1 MKVYK
6 FGGASVRSAEGVR
19 NLKYIIEDQSELFI
33 IISAMGKTTN
43 ALENILDLFYK
54 GDKEGSLAAIA
65 EVETYHTTIMD
76 DLFGKGVVP
85 ASVQELFAALRQ
97 IVSEGVPA
105 AREWECWYDAV
116 VSYGEL
122 ISTSIISEFLRSEGV
137 ANKWIDMRRTF
148 VTDGNFKYANVDL
161 IATKRLLEKAVA
173 EAKESIYIGQGFIGA
188 THTGETTTLGREGSD
203 YSAAVVASVM
213 GAESLAIW
221 KDVIGV
227 LNADPKIF
235 PDAQYIPELTYLD
248 AIELAYSG
256 AQIIHP
262 KTIKPLQN
270 SDIPLYVRPFGDK
283 FAPGTVIKNVVERP
297 VEIPIRILK
306 RKQVVMSIQ
315 PNDFSFVLEER
326 LAKIFTL
333 LEDYNIKVNLIETSA
348 IKMNL
353 CVDNSRHLLRVIE
366 EFHRNGFTVKHSE
379 NMELLTIR
387 GYTTELL
394 DRYVH
399 KSVVMAQRSE
409 VLLRIVRPE
418 GTEL

>member
-65 EVETYHTTIMD
+65 EVEAYHTTIMD
-76 DLFGKGVVP
+76 DLFGKGIVP
-85 ASVQELFAALRQ
+85 ASVQELFGSLRQ

-137 ANKWIDMRRTF
+137 ANKWIDMRQTF

-161 IATKRLLEKAVA
+161 IATKRRLDKAVA
-173 EAKESIYIGQGFIGA
+173 EAEESIYIGQGFIGA

-366 EFHRNGFTVKHSE
+366 EFHRNGFTVKHRE
-379 NMELLTIR
+379 DMELLTIR

-399 KSVVMAQRSE
+399 ESVVMAQRSE

-418 GTEL
+418 GTAL

>member
-43 ALENILDLFYK
+43 ALENVLDLFYK
-54 GDKEGSLAAIA
+54 GDKAGALAAIA
-65 EVETYHTTIMD
+65 DIEAYHATIMD
-76 DLFGKGVVP
+76 DLFGAGVVP
-85 ASVQELFAALRQ
+85 AAVKALFDELKT
-97 IVSEGVPA
+97 IVTEGDPSS
-105 AREWECWYDAV
+105 REWECWYDAT

-122 ISTSIISEFLRSEGV
+122 ISTSIISEFLRTEGV
-137 ANKWIDMRRTF
+137 ANKWIDMRKTF

-161 IATKRLLEKAVA
+161 FATKRLLDRAVNEAEEK
-173 EAKESIYIGQGFIGA
+173 IYIGQGFIGA
-188 THTGETTTLGREGSD
+188 TPTGETTTLGREGSD

-235 PDAQYIPELTYLD
+235 SDAQYIPELTYLD

-283 FAPGTVIKNVVERP
+283 FAPGTVIKNVIDKP
-297 VEIPIRILK
+297 VDIPIRILK
-306 RKQVVMSIQ
+306 RNQEVMEIQ

-326 LAKIFTL
+326 LAKIFTI

-353 CVDNSRHLLRVIE
+353 CVDTSRHIPRVIE
-366 EFHRNGFTVKHSE
+366 ELSRYGFTVKHTE
-379 NMELLTIR
+379 GMELLTIR
-387 GYTTELL
+387 GYTPELR
-394 DRYVH
+394 DRYIRRNEL
-399 KSVVMAQRSE
+399 MAQRSQT
-409 VLLRIVRPE
+409 LLRLVRPE
-418 GTEL
+418 GSEL

>member
-43 ALENILDLFYK
+43 ALENVLDLFYK
-54 GDKEGSLAAIA
+54 GDKAGALAAIA
-65 EVETYHTTIMD
+65 DIEAYHATIMD
-76 DLFGKGVVP
+76 DLFGAGVVP
-85 ASVQELFAALRQ
+85 AAVKALFDELKT
-97 IVSEGVPA
+97 IVTEGDPSS
-105 AREWECWYDAV
+105 REWECWYDAT

-122 ISTSIISEFLRSEGV
+122 ISTSIISEFLRTEGV
-137 ANKWIDMRRTF
+137 ANKWIDMRKTF

-161 IATKRLLEKAVA
+161 FATKRLLDRAVNEAEEK
-173 EAKESIYIGQGFIGA
+173 IYIGQGFIGA
-188 THTGETTTLGREGSD
+188 TPTGETTTLGREGSD

-235 PDAQYIPELTYLD
+235 SDAQYIPELTYLD

-283 FAPGTVIKNVVERP
+283 FAPGTVIKNVIDKP
-297 VEIPIRILK
+297 VDIPIRILK
-306 RKQVVMSIQ
+306 RNQEVMEIQ

-326 LAKIFTL
+326 LAKIFTI

-353 CVDNSRHLLRVIE
+353 CVDTSRHIPRVIE
-366 EFHRNGFTVKHSE
+366 ELSRYGFTVKHTE
-379 NMELLTIR
+379 GMELLTIR
-387 GYTTELL
+387 GYTPELR
-394 DRYVH
+394 DRYIRRNE
-399 KSVVMAQRSE
+399 VMAQRSQT
-409 VLLRIVRPE
+409 LLRLVRPE
-418 GTEL
+418 GSEL

>member
-19 NLKYIIEDQSELFI
+19 NLKYIIEDQQELFI

-43 ALENILDLFYK
+43 ALEGVLDLFYK
-54 GDKEGSLAAIA
+54 GDKQGSLNAIA
-65 EVETYHTTIMD
+65 EVENYHATIMD
-76 DLFGKGVVP
+76 DLFGAGVVP
-85 ASVQELFAALRQ
+85 AAVQELFDALRQ
-97 IVSEGVPA
+97 TVSEGVPA
-105 AREWECWYDAV
+105 DREWECWYDAV

-122 ISTSIISEFLRSEGV
+122 ISTCIISEFLRSEGV

-161 IATKRLLEKAVA
+161 IATKRLLDKAVA
-173 EAKESIYIGQGFIGA
+173 EATESIYIGQGFIGA

-235 PDAQYIPELTYLD
+235 SDAQYIPELTYLD

-270 SDIPLYVRPFGDK
+270 SDIPLFVRPFGDK
-283 FAPGTVIKNVVERP
+283 FAPGTVIKNTIDRP

-348 IKMNL
+348 IKMSI
-353 CVDNSRHLLRVIE
+353 CVDDSRHLPRVIE
-366 EFHRNGFTVKHSE
+366 EFNRYGFTVAHSE
-379 NMELLTIR
+379 GMELLTIR
-387 GYTTELL
+387 GYTEELL
-394 DRYVH
+394 DRYIR
-399 KSVVMAQRSE
+399 KGEVMVQRSQT
-409 VLLRIVRPE
+409 LLRIVRPE
-418 GTEL
+418 GSEL

>member
-54 GDKEGSLAAIA
+54 GDKQGSLAAIA
-65 EVETYHTTIMD
+65 EVEAYHATIMD
-76 DLFGKGVVP
+76 DLFGKGIVP
-85 ASVQELFAALRQ
+85 ASVQELFASLRQ

-173 EAKESIYIGQGFIGA
+173 EAEESIYIGQGFIGA

-283 FAPGTVIKNVVERP
+283 FAPGTVIKNVIDRP

-353 CVDNSRHLLRVIE
+353 CVDNSRHLMRVIE
-366 EFHRNGFTVKHSE
+366 EFHRNGFTVKHRE
-379 NMELLTIR
+379 DMELLTIR

-399 KSVVMAQRSE
+399 MSVVMAQRSE
-409 VLLRIVRPE
+409 TLLRVVRPE
-418 GTEL
+418 GTAL

>member
-43 ALENILDLFYK
+43 ALENVLDLFYK
-54 GDKEGSLAAIA
+54 GEKDAAVAAIA
-65 EVETYHTTIMD
+65 EIEAYHATIMD

-85 ASVQELFAALRQ
+85 EAVQTLFDGLRQ
-97 IVSEGVPA
+97 TVIEGVPA
-105 AREWECWYDAV
+105 AREWECWYDGV
-116 VSYGEL
+116 VSFGEL
-122 ISTSIISEFLRSEGV
+122 ISTCIISEFLRAEGI

-148 VTDGNFKYANVDL
+148 VTDGNFTYANVDL
-161 IATKRLLEKAVA
+161 FATKRLLERAVNEA
-173 EAKESIYIGQGFIGA
+173 EESIYIGQGFIGA
-188 THTGETTTLGREGSD
+188 TPTGETTTLGREGSD
-203 YSAAVVASVM
+203 YSAAVVASVL

-235 PDAQYIPELTYLD
+235 PDAEYIPELTYLD

-306 RKQVVMSIQ
+306 RKQVVMTIQ

-326 LAKIFTL
+326 LAKIFTI

-348 IKMNL
+348 IKMSV
-353 CVDNSRHLLRVIE
+353 CVDTSRHLPRVIE
-366 EFHRNGFTVKHSE
+366 ELSRYGFTVKHFE

-387 GYTTELL
+387 GFTPELL
-394 DRYVH
+394 DRYSR
-399 KSVVMAQRSE
+399 KGEFMAQRSE
-409 VLLRIVRPE
+409 NLLRIVRPE
-418 GTEL
+418 GSAL

>member
-43 ALENILDLFYK
+43 ALENVLDLFYK
-54 GDKEGSLAAIA
+54 GESDEAVKAVA
-65 EVETYHTTIMD
+65 EIEANHAVIMD
-76 DLFGKGVVP
+76 DLFGAGVVP
-85 ASVQELFAALRQ
+85 AAVRALFDELTET
-97 IVSEGVPA
+97 VKTGVPSS
-105 AREWECWYDAV
+105 REWECWYDAV
-116 VSYGEL
+116 VSYGEM
-122 ISTSIISEFLRSEGV
+122 ISTTIISEFLRAEGV

-161 IATKRLLEKAVA
+161 FATKRLLERAVNEA
-173 EAKESIYIGQGFIGA
+173 EEKIYIGQGFIGA
-188 THTGETTTLGREGSD
+188 TPTGETTTLGREGSD
-203 YSAAVVASVM
+203 YSAAVVASVL

-235 PDAQYIPELTYLD
+235 SDAQYIPELTYLD

-283 FAPGTVIKNVVERP
+283 FAPGTVIKNVIECP

-306 RKQVVMSIQ
+306 RKQVVMTIQ

-326 LAKIFTL
+326 LAKIFTI

-348 IKMNL
+348 IKMSI
-353 CVDNSRHLLRVIE
+353 CVDTSRHLPRVIE
-366 EFHRNGFTVKHSE
+366 EFARYGFTVAHAE
-379 NMELLTIR
+379 GMELLTVR
-387 GYTTELL
+387 GYTPELL
-394 DRYVH
+394 DRYIR
-399 KSVVMAQRSE
+399 KSEVMVQRSKT
-409 VLLRIVRPE
+409 LLRIVRPE
-418 GTEL
+418 GSEL

>member
-6 FGGASVRSAEGVR
+6 FGGASVKSAEGVR

-43 ALENILDLFYK
+43 ALENVLDLFYK
-54 GDKEGSLAAIA
+54 GDKQGAADAITQIEG
-65 EVETYHTTIMD
+65 YHATIMD
-76 DLFGKGVVP
+76 DLFGAGVVP
-85 ASVQELFAALRQ
+85 APVAELFAALRQ
-97 IVSEGVPA
+97 TVAEGVPA
-105 AREWECWYDAV
+105 SREWECWYDAL

-122 ISTSIISEFLRSEGV
+122 ISTRIISEYLNSQGV
-137 ANKWIDMRRTF
+137 TNRWIDMRRTF

-161 IATKRLLEKAVA
+161 IATKRLLDKAVN
-173 EAKESIYIGQGFIGA
+173 EATESIYIGQGFIGA

-235 PDAQYIPELTYLD
+235 DDAQYIPELTYLD

-283 FAPGTVIKNVVERP
+283 FAPGTVIKNVIDRP

-326 LAKIFTL
+326 LAKIFTI

-348 IKMNL
+348 IKMSL
-353 CVDNSRHLLRVIE
+353 CVDNSRHLPRVIE
-366 EFHRNGFTVKHSE
+366 EFNRYGFTVAHNE
-379 NMELLTIR
+379 GMELLTIR
-387 GYTTELL
+387 GYTEELL
-394 DRYVH
+394 DRYIR
-399 KSVVMAQRSE
+399 KGEVMVQRSQT
-409 VLLRIVRPE
+409 LLRIVRPE
-418 GTEL
+418 GSEL

>member
-6 FGGASVRSAEGVR
+6 FGGASVKSAEGVR

-43 ALENILDLFYK
+43 ALENVLDLFYK
-54 GDKEGSLAAIA
+54 GDKQGAADAITQIEG
-65 EVETYHTTIMD
+65 YHATIMD
-76 DLFGKGVVP
+76 DLFGAGIVP
-85 ASVQELFAALRQ
+85 APVAELFAALRQ
-97 IVSEGVPA
+97 TVAEGVPA
-105 AREWECWYDAV
+105 SREWECWYDAL

-122 ISTSIISEFLRSEGV
+122 ISTRIISEYLNSQGV
-137 ANKWIDMRRTF
+137 TNRWIDMRRTF

-161 IATKRLLEKAVA
+161 IATKRLLDKAVN
-173 EAKESIYIGQGFIGA
+173 EATESIYIGQGFIGA

-235 PDAQYIPELTYLD
+235 DDAQYIPELTYLD

-283 FAPGTVIKNVVERP
+283 FAPGTVIKNVIDRP

-326 LAKIFTL
+326 LAKIFTI

-353 CVDNSRHLLRVIE
+353 CVDNSRHLPRVIE
-366 EFHRNGFTVKHSE
+366 EFNRYGFTVAHNE
-379 NMELLTIR
+379 GMELLTIR
-387 GYTTELL
+387 GYTEELL
-394 DRYVH
+394 DRYIR
-399 KSVVMAQRSE
+399 KGEVMVQRSQT
-409 VLLRIVRPE
+409 LLRIVRPE
-418 GTEL
+418 GSEL